1 MIDPTGLCLWYNLYC
16 EAVQP
21 AAHFVWHHRG
31 AFAAGLGAVALG
43 VATGGFGF
51 AVDAGSALATDIGIG
66 TGAAASALTAA
77 GGGYEIANGQYLAGS
92 VDLFLGALGGA
103 GTGFDIA
110 SSALTGASSDL
121 ADALGKFIDVSGGD
135 AGLLACLVG
144 L

>member
-1 MIDPTGLCLWYNLYC
+1 MKLFNQPPISSGTI
-16 EAVQP
+16 EAHSRP
-21 AAHFVWHHRG
+21 G
-31 AFAAGLGAVALG
+31 SELVALG

-51 AVDAGSALATDIGIG
+51 AVDVGAGSALATDIGIG

-77 GGGYEIANGQYLAGS
+77 GGRYEIANGQYLAGS

-135 AGLLACLVG
+135 AGLLACLVR